1 MELVVPLSRFT
12 SRVGGGSAFYVR
24 QHDIPQQIHIMKKQ
38 ISSLLLAC
46 AVALVFT
53 GCATE
58 HHSTAYSYKIIRGPI
73 GVPMATGSPPML
85 EEQLDQAGAE
95 GWQVV
100 STAYDPNAGA
110 FIVLKKAK

>member
-1 MELVVPLSRFT
+1 VAQLFSL
-12 SRVGGGSAFYVR
+12 GSKTT
-24 QHDIPQQIHIMKKQ
+24 PQQTHTMKKQ

-58 HHSTAYSYKIIRGPI
+58 HHSTAYDYKII
-73 GVPMATGSPPML
+73 TGRLGGHSSTLPPL
-85 EEQLDQAGAE
+85 ETQLSQAAAD

-100 STAYDPNAGA
+100 TMSGGDSDSAM
-110 FIVLKKAK
+110 IILKKHK